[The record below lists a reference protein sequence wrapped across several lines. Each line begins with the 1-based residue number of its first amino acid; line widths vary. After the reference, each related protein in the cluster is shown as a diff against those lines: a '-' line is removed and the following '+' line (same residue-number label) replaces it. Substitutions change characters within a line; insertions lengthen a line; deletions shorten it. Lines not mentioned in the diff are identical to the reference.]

1 MVILPGEN
9 ETQKC
14 VVEGFLKPW
23 QNKKGQNVCCDAPKM
38 QVFSKNC
45 RFLCF
50 SREEELSVMPSK
62 NKLAYEKT
70 AGQRRQ
76 FWKIHSFLEHPNKC
90 FVSFCFF
97 RAIANWCIIQSGEK
111 NVKNWHFLLNLD
123 GLLFWMKNFFVFLFN
138 ASQFQSHKDQCRL
151 FVFQSV
157 LQGYQP
163 AKSSC
168 VLNHRLDTLQ

>member
-1 MVILPGEN
+1 MFVVML
-9 ETQKC
+9 QKC
-14 VVEGFLKPW
+14 KSFLKTAAFYALVE
-23 QNKKGQNVCCDAPKM
+23 KKNWAWCH
-38 QVFSKNC
+38 
-45 RFLCF
+45 L
-50 SREEELSVMPSK
+50 
-62 NKLAYEKT
+62 KT
-70 AGQRRQ
+70 NWLMRRQ
-76 FWKIHSFLEHPNKC
+76 LVKSGNFEKYIHFWSIPTNVLAL
-90 FVSFCFF
+90 FVFF

-163 AKSSC
+163 AKSPC